1 MNSEL
6 KQVKYK
12 IYAFNPSHIYCSQL
26 KMSGGLVFNFIMLCL
41 VAKFRGKLFIN
52 ATSGVLY
59 NFWST
64 SHYWLFL

>member
-1 MNSEL
+1 
-6 KQVKYK
+6 
-12 IYAFNPSHIYCSQL
+12 
-26 KMSGGLVFNFIMLCL
+26 MSGGLVFNFIMLCL